1 MGFAEPVDL
10 AAVEASAPADL
21 TDRTAVRPDG
31 TIVMN
36 ILVPPPC
43 DAAATQPDEIVV
55 CAPDPSA
62 QRLPGADGTFT
73 EGGFKPE
80 VQLAPNTTAKVRGET
95 APESGADRAMVDVI
109 YRF

>member
-1 MGFAEPVDL
+1 MGFAEPVDV
-10 AAVEASAPADL
+10 ASVEASAPAEVAG
-21 TDRTAVRPDG
+21 RTTVKPDG
-31 TIVMN
+31 TMVID

-43 DAAATQPDEIVV
+43 DAAAAEPDEIVV
-55 CAPDPSA
+55 CAPDPDA

-80 VQLAPNTTAKVRGET
+80 VQLAPNATARVRGES

-109 YRF
+109 DRF